1 MNGMVGS
8 MERADES
15 LTAEEAEA
23 LAAEAAAAA
32 EAARAKVARL
42 RREAES
48 AAAPA
53 PVEESATEHS
63 DTEHS
68 DATGETTEADDGDA
82 GDGDAGDGD
91 AGDGDAGDAEAA
103 PVPVRRRRMV
113 FAAKAIAVII
123 AVLGIAGLAS
133 TSAWIVVSH
142 QQAEQQ
148 RSRNAEFAAAARQ
161 GVVTLMSLNFNRA
174 ADDVQRIVD
183 NSTGQFKQD
192 FEAQSKDFI
201 RVAEESKVITD
212 ATVTA
217 TGVKN
222 MTDDTAD
229 VLVAAYST
237 VTNAQGAKEEP
248 RTWRLIVSMARDGG
262 QLKVAKVE
270 FAP

>member
-23 LAAEAAAAA
+23 LAVEAAAAA

-53 PVEESATEHS
+53 PVEESDTEDS
-63 DTEHS
+63 DTEDS
-68 DATGETTEADDGDA
+68 DATGETTEAD
-82 GDGDAGDGD
+82 DGDAGDGD

-113 FAAKAIAVII
+113 FVAKAIAVII

>member
-68 DATGETTEADDGDA
+68 DATGETTEAD
-82 GDGDAGDGD
+82 DGDAGDGD

>member
-8 MERADES
+8 MERAEEN

-42 RREAES
+42 RQEAES

-53 PVEESATEHS
+53 PES
-63 DTEHS
+63 DTEKSDTAKSDTAESDTEGS
-68 DATGETTEADDGDA
+68 DATSETTEADDADVDDDA
-82 GDGDAGDGD
+82 G
-91 AGDGDAGDAEAA
+91 EAA
-103 PVPVRRRRMV
+103 PVPVRRRRMM
-113 FAAKAIAVII
+113 FAAKALAVII

-133 TSAWIVVSH
+133 TSAWIIVKH

-148 RSRNAEFAAAARQ
+148 RSLNAEFAAAARQ
-161 GVVTLMSLNFNRA
+161 GVVTLMSLNFNSA

-183 NSTGQFKQD
+183 NSTGQFKED
-192 FEAQSKDFI
+192 FEGQSADFI

-222 MTDDTAD
+222 MTEDTAD

-248 RTWRLIVSMARDGG
+248 RTWRLIVSMARDGD

>member
-8 MERADES
+8 MERAEEN

-42 RREAES
+42 RQEAES

-53 PVEESATEHS
+53 PES
-63 DTEHS
+63 DTEESDTEESVTEGS
-68 DATGETTEADDGDA
+68 DATSETTEADDADV
-82 GDGDAGDGD
+82 DGDAG
-91 AGDGDAGDAEAA
+91 EAA
-103 PVPVRRRRMV
+103 PVPVRRRRVM
-113 FAAKAIAVII
+113 FAAKALAVII

-133 TSAWIVVSH
+133 TSAWIIVKH

-148 RSRNAEFAAAARQ
+148 RSLNAEFAAAARQ
-161 GVVTLMSLNFNRA
+161 GVVTLMSLNFNSA

-183 NSTGQFKQD
+183 NSTGPFKED
-192 FEAQSKDFI
+192 FEGQSADFI

-222 MTDDTAD
+222 MTEDTAD

-237 VTNAQGAKEEP
+237 VTNAQGAEEEP
-248 RTWRLIVSMARDGG
+248 RTWRLIVSMARDGD

>member
-32 EAARAKVARL
+32 EAARAKVTRL
-42 RREAES
+42 RREAERT
-48 AAAPA
+48 AALTPA
-53 PVEESATEHS
+53 
-63 DTEHS
+63 
-68 DATGETTEADDGDA
+68 GETDVCDQTAEMDEAALDDGVDDTA
-82 GDGDAGDGD
+82 
-91 AGDGDAGDAEAA
+91 
-103 PVPVRRRRMV
+103 PVRRRRV
-113 FAAKAIAVII
+113 VLVAKVLGIVV
-123 AVLGIAGLAS
+123 AVLSIAGLAS
-133 TSAWIVVSH
+133 TSAWIIVTH

>member
-8 MERADES
+8 MERAEEN

-42 RREAES
+42 RQEAES

-53 PVEESATEHS
+53 PAAESDTAKS
-63 DTEHS
+63 DTEGS
-68 DATGETTEADDGDA
+68 DATSETTEADDADVDDDA
-82 GDGDAGDGD
+82 G
-91 AGDGDAGDAEAA
+91 EAA
-103 PVPVRRRRMV
+103 PVPVRRRRVM
-113 FAAKAIAVII
+113 FAAKALAVII

-133 TSAWIVVSH
+133 TSAWIIVKH

-148 RSRNAEFAAAARQ
+148 RSLNAEFAAAARQ
-161 GVVTLMSLNFNRA
+161 GVVTLMSLNFNSA

-183 NSTGQFKQD
+183 NSTGQFKED
-192 FEAQSKDFI
+192 FEGQSADFI

-222 MTDDTAD
+222 MTEDTAD

-248 RTWRLIVSMARDGG
+248 RTWRLIVSMARDGD

>member
-23 LAAEAAAAA
+23 LAVEAAAAA

-53 PVEESATEHS
+53 PVEESDTEHS
-63 DTEHS
+63 DTEDS
-68 DATGETTEADDGDA
+68 DATGETTEAD
-82 GDGDAGDGD
+82 DGDAGDGD

>member
-23 LAAEAAAAA
+23 LAVEAAAAA

-48 AAAPA
+48 AAASA
-53 PVEESATEHS
+53 PVEESDTEHS
-63 DTEHS
+63 DTEDSDTEDS
-68 DATGETTEADDGDA
+68 DATGETTEAD
-82 GDGDAGDGD
+82 DGD

>member
-8 MERADES
+8 MERAEEN

-42 RREAES
+42 RQEAES

-53 PVEESATEHS
+53 PAAESDTAKS
-63 DTEHS
+63 DTEESDTEES
-68 DATGETTEADDGDA
+68 DATSETTEADDADVDDDA
-82 GDGDAGDGD
+82 G
-91 AGDGDAGDAEAA
+91 EAA
-103 PVPVRRRRMV
+103 PVSVRRRRVM
-113 FAAKAIAVII
+113 FAAKALAVII

-133 TSAWIVVSH
+133 TSAWIIVKH

-148 RSRNAEFAAAARQ
+148 RSLNAEFAAAARQ
-161 GVVTLMSLNFNRA
+161 GVVTLMSLNFNSA

-183 NSTGQFKQD
+183 NSTGQFKED
-192 FEAQSKDFI
+192 FEGQSADFI

-222 MTDDTAD
+222 MTEDTAD

-248 RTWRLIVSMARDGG
+248 RTWRLIVSMARDGD